1 LSVARIEDGTVSMN
15 TLCANDND
23 SIHPQLVKSD
33 DGLNA
38 YWYSASHDSLMLQ
51 QFNEN
56 GQPQHEENGTGILS
70 GGENS
75 YIDDQ
80 ILFTIDVTDNAM
92 NQNVLSVQAYNPDG
106 SLLWTDPCTYTF
118 DYYVMNEFQISP
130 FYDGY
135 ILYGAGYGY
144 DSNDLIMVKL
154 MPSGPAWSEPL
165 IQSMP
170 YCVDALHIQSNTLF
184 YHYDVLNKSICP
196 ISENG
201 ALGQPLSVNCYLE
214 PHFYGD
220 EYDTFAAYEVDG
232 FIHVYY
238 IHEGQLVWQTP
249 LIIDGS
255 SYDGMQISA
264 INNGLTIATHE
275 YNEMVYVTSYDLQK
289 NTIPS
294 MSFTYDALNNEIH
307 DLRMI
312 CYDDAVVLCFAGRE
326 YGVETQFTYAVFAP
340 DGTVL
345 QPETAEPLM
354 DRDYMARIQ
363 DIVFMD
369 DSIYLALSCELYIGD
384 YWEERDVYV
393 QKVDVNS
400 IVGASPHTAPPV
412 QDGCTLQAYPNPFN
426 PSTKISF
433 SLPQDAHAEIALFNC
448 RGQRVQTLLNG
459 TYEAGSY
466 SVDWTGRDAADKPVS
481 SGVYFYQLKVNGHAE
496 LTKKAILLK

>member
-1 LSVARIEDGTVSMN
+1 M
-15 TLCANDND
+15 LC
-23 SIHPQLVKSD
+23 S
-33 DGLNA
+33 
-38 YWYSASHDSLMLQ
+38 
-51 QFNEN
+51 
-56 GQPQHEENGTGILS
+56 
-70 GGENS
+70 
-75 YIDDQ
+75 
-80 ILFTIDVTDNAM
+80 
-92 NQNVLSVQAYNPDG
+92 
-106 SLLWTDPCTYTF
+106 
-118 DYYVMNEFQISP
+118 
-130 FYDGY
+130 
-135 ILYGAGYGY
+135 
-144 DSNDLIMVKL
+144 
-154 MPSGPAWSEPL
+154 
-165 IQSMP
+165 
-170 YCVDALHIQSNTLF
+170 
-184 YHYDVLNKSICP
+184 
-196 ISENG
+196 
-201 ALGQPLSVNCYLE
+201 
-214 PHFYGD
+214 
-220 EYDTFAAYEVDG
+220 
-232 FIHVYY
+232 
-238 IHEGQLVWQTP
+238 
-249 LIIDGS
+249 
-255 SYDGMQISA
+255 
-264 INNGLTIATHE
+264 
-275 YNEMVYVTSYDLQK
+275 
-289 NTIPS
+289 
-294 MSFTYDALNNEIH
+294 
-307 DLRMI
+307 
-312 CYDDAVVLCFAGRE
+312 DDAVVLCFAGRE

-433 SLPQDAHAEIALFNC
+433 SLPQDAHTEIIIFNC